1 MNNYQDKFKMKF
13 SLNLDFEK
21 KNNFNI
27 FLKYLFEN
35 PHDIINS

>member
-1 MNNYQDKFKMKF
+1 MKNYIQENFKFKF
-13 SLNLDFEK
+13 
-21 KNNFNI
+21 NFNKNTNFNV